1 MIFRR
6 AQIAG
11 TFALL
16 IASIASAAAAIA
28 DQTYAVDGS
37 DTFRA
42 GGGEVRSQTIYHGV
56 QRLSVARSGATTIYT
71 ARVEYDKTGDG
82 GRQHQSASFTST
94 VLPSGSQKD
103 GPSSD
108 PDYLTVLNQP
118 FAVQLDAP
126 TLRDLGHL
134 KRPVPFSF
142 PSPMTGALLRGTLR
156 RLPDAIVGGS
166 RAMGIAFEATGPLH
180 GALPDRPAMALAG
193 SITMKGTAYYDP
205 AGRARRHARDRRH
218 ASRRRPPLA
227 GLDRLLALDPLGR
240 NRRSRP
246 HHPRAPPYV
255 RPAPLSE
262 PFKFLIR
269 SSP

>member
-6 AQIAG
+6 AQVAG

-166 RAMGIAFEATGPLH
+166 RAVGIAFEATGPLH

-193 SITMKGTAYYDP
+193 SITMKGTAYYDY
-205 AGRARRHARDRRH
+205 ATALLVALDATLAIDGTLRDDARRSPVSIVYSRSIRSAGTAEADRTT
-218 ASRRRPPLA
+218 
-227 GLDRLLALDPLGR
+227 
-240 NRRSRP
+240 
-246 HHPRAPPYV
+246 
-255 RPAPLSE
+255 PAP
-262 PFKFLIR
+262 R
-269 SSP
+269 RT

>member
-6 AQIAG
+6 AHAAG

-16 IASIASAAAAIA
+16 IATVASATAALA

-42 GGGEVRSQTIYHGV
+42 GAGEVRSRTVYHGV
-56 QRLSVARSGATTIYT
+56 QSLSVARDGATTIYT

-82 GRQHQSASFTST
+82 GRQHQRASFTST
-94 VLPSGSQKD
+94 VLPSGSQQD
-103 GPSSD
+103 GPGSD

-126 TLRDLGHL
+126 TMRDLRHL
-134 KRPVPFSF
+134 RRAVPFAF
-142 PSPMTGALLRGTLR
+142 PSPMTGAPLRGTLR
-156 RLPDAIVGGS
+156 RLPDAVVGGS

-193 SITMKGTAYYDP
+193 SITMKGTAYYDY
-205 AGRARRHARDRRH
+205 ATT
-218 ASRRRPPLA
+218 
-227 GLDRLLALDPLGR
+227 LLVALDATLSIDGNLQDDARKSPVSIVYA
-240 NRRSRP
+240 RS
-246 HHPRAPPYV
+246 
-255 RPAPLSE
+255 
-262 PFKFLIR
+262 IR
-269 SSP
+269 SAGTAEAARTAPVPRRT